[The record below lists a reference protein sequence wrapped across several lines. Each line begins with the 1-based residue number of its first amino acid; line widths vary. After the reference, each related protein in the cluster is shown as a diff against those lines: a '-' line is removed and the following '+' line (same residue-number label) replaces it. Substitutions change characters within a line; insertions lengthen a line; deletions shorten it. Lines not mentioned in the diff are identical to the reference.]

1 MPLVKH
7 FQNELKNWP
16 KYLLAR
22 EKKKKDPVI
31 FRILQGYI
39 PKTLMSTIKKFAKKD
54 KKKVALIIGRI
65 QRIVAAQMKKNYF
78 QTLKNLFQ
86 LRRAEGVKTHNLSIN
101 SRKQNRRGNVK
112 DYPEDVT

>member
-1 MPLVKH
+1 
-7 FQNELKNWP
+7 
-16 KYLLAR
+16 
-22 EKKKKDPVI
+22 
-31 FRILQGYI
+31 
-39 PKTLMSTIKKFAKKD
+39 MSTIKKFAKKD
-54 KKKVALIIGRI
+54 KKKVALIVGRI